1 MIIYSNLNLKI
12 LFSFLLI
19 LIIGLPVNGFLDIL
33 FIIITLFIIL
43 FFQKKNTIVTKSSIL
58 ILILLVLSSNL
69 IKQKNIQEAHSIFFS
84 KKDISIIAKFLPNI
98 IIDNLKKDYDK
109 YFDTERALN
118 SYDANHFS
126 NEENFNNFEFIDYQ
140 YAFSSDDIFKK
151 SKYTRKTNFINF
163 NSREDL
169 RIEQVNTLNFNLV
182 FDKELRRELPYYVYY
197 EIPKSYFK
205 SKICGKGNIY
215 YTFVNSKEYQIKD
228 LNFKKLQNECL
239 IHSKINHTLLI
250 IGYSINK
257 TDDLEINLENNLVN
271 LLILYLLNLIKIIFI
286 FYFTKVFFE
295 MKKFSKKD
303 ISVFFLTMFS
313 TFLYIYFKDLNIL
326 FGLRYY
332 RGGADGLFHEYQAYE
347 IVKHMYNLE
356 FRELLKGGE
365 NIFYFMPGLRYLLAI
380 NKIIFGSTA
389 FGYILLTILM
399 PIFLYKLFK
408 NLISE
413 KIAFYLILSFL
424 FIPIFENL
432 GFGYF
437 NYIHQ
442 LVRNHAETFSI
453 TIIVLCLYKIS
464 NKNFIEKLTPLSI
477 FFFCFL
483 LALAVFCRPNFLPTT
498 SLIFIYFLIYSFNK
512 NYKLTAAAI
521 FGYSFISFS
530 LFHNLYFGNQFVLFT
545 KSNVHFAF
553 NDIFQTLNLIN
564 KENIFFSQLSKWNP
578 IYNLHRLLILI
589 FIFYAFFKHQ
599 KNLFVWLMISCI
611 FFQHLVLLLT
621 HPDSRYAYL
630 AWLLTFILF
639 IYYLFNFYLKKL
651 K

>member
-1 MIIYSNLNLKI
+1 MIIYSNFNLKI

-19 LIIGLPVNGFLDIL
+19 ILIGLPVNNFLD
-33 FIIITLFIIL
+33 FIFLITTLFIIS
-43 FFQKKNTIVTKSSIL
+43 FFQKKNTLLTKLPTL
-58 ILILLVLSSNL
+58 ILILLVLSSSL

-84 KKDISIIAKFLPNI
+84 KKDISVIANFLPNKI
-98 IIDNLKKDYDK
+98 IENIKKDYDK
-109 YFDTERALN
+109 IFDTERALK
-118 SYDANHFS
+118 SFGSNHFP
-126 NEENFNNFEFIDYQ
+126 NEDNFNNFVFIDYQ

-169 RIEQVNTLNFNLV
+169 RIEQVNTLDFNLV

-197 EIPKSYFK
+197 EIPKSYYK

-215 YTFVNSKEYQIKD
+215 FTFIKSKEYQVKD
-228 LNFKKLQNECL
+228 LNFKKLQSECI
-239 IHSKINHTLLI
+239 IHTKINHTLLI

-257 TDDLEINLENNLVN
+257 TDNLEINLEKNSVN
-271 LLILYLLNLIKIIFI
+271 LLIFYLLILIKIIFI
-286 FYFTKVFFE
+286 IYFTKVFFE

-303 ISVFFLTMFS
+303 ISIFFLTVFS
-313 TFLYIYFKDLNIL
+313 TFLYIYFKDLNLL

-332 RGGADGLFHEYQAYE
+332 RGGGDGLFHEFQAYE
-347 IVKHMYNLE
+347 IVKHIYKYE
-356 FRELLKGGE
+356 FREVLKGGE
-365 NIFYFMPGLRYLLAI
+365 GIFYFMPGLRYLLAV

-389 FGYILLTILM
+389 FGYILLTILL
-399 PIFLYKLFK
+399 PIFLYKLLK

-464 NKNFIEKLTPLSI
+464 NKNFIEKLNPLST

-483 LALAVFCRPNFLPTT
+483 LALAIFCRPNFLPTT
-498 SLIFIYFLIYSFNK
+498 SLIFFYLLKHS
-512 NYKLTAAAI
+512 LTRDYRLSAAAL
-521 FGYSFISFS
+521 FGYSFIFFSF
-530 LFHNLYFGNQFVLFT
+530 FHNLYFGNQFVLFT

-553 NDIFQTLNLIN
+553 NDIFQTLNSVN
-564 KENIFFSQLSKWNP
+564 EENIILSQLSKWNP
-578 IYNLHRLLILI
+578 IYNIHRLLILI
-589 FIFYAFFKHQ
+589 FIFYSFFKQQ
-599 KNLFVWLMISCI
+599 KNLFVWLLISCTVL
-611 FFQHLVLLLT
+611 QHLVLLLT

-639 IYYLFNFYLKKL
+639 VYYLFNFYLKKL